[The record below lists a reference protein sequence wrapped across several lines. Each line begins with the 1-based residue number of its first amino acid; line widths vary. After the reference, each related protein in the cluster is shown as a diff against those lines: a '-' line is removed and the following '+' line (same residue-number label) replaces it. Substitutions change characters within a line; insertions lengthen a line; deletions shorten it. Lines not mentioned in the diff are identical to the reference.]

1 MLPKPLYFDV
11 GIDPNL
17 CMLAVH
23 IRLGEKAIPKG
34 WFTQVLKK
42 RDAFKD
48 ASSWETYVLSECIN
62 TIRHTNSLI
71 KNFIREHN
79 IGPNVT
85 TCAVEQQRGR
95 VKSIVEAGLGCAA
108 LAAGW
113 KVLMPH
119 PLTWKKKIGLAWGGG
134 NASNKQEAV
143 KVQFVA
149 LESYCRENNTFHLIK
164 SKERIHDLCE
174 AACISEYIRKCRE
187 VAIQEQ
193 QSKIKEE
200 ECGEEYDESK

>member
-23 IRLGEKAIPKG
+23 VRLGEKAIPKG
-34 WFTQVLKK
+34 WFTHVLKK

-62 TIRHTNSLI
+62 TIRFTNSLI
-71 KNFIREHN
+71 KNFIREN
-79 IGPNVT
+79 GIGPHVI

-119 PLTWKKKIGLAWGGG
+119 PLTWKKKIGLPWGGG

-143 KVQFVA
+143 KAQYFS
-149 LESYCRENNTFHLIK
+149 LELYCKENNTPMLMR
-164 SKERIHDLCE
+164 SNSRIHDLCD
-174 AACISEYIRKCRE
+174 AACISEYSRKCRDFT
-187 VAIQEQ
+187 IQEH

-200 ECGEEYDESK
+200 EYKEEYDESK